1 MPAKGNPPYGW
12 RAISNSPRSLPMKRL
27 VTILAC
33 ASLAMTLATVASAS
47 TLDDVKKR
55 GMLNCGANG
64 QLPGFGLP
72 DSQGNWTGLDVDLCR
87 AVAAAVFNDPTK
99 VKFVALTAKDR
110 FTTLQSGDVDVLAR
124 NTTWTSSRDS
134 QLGLNATAVNY
145 YDGQGFMVRK
155 DLKVNSALEL
165 NDATICVQQGTTTE
179 LNLADYFRANK
190 MRLKTVTFLQLEEA
204 TSAYESGR
212 CNAFT
217 TDASQ
222 LYSVRLKL
230 AKPDDHV
237 VLPEIISKEPL
248 APFVR
253 HGDDQWFD
261 VVKWVHFAMVNAEEL
276 NVTKANVDEQ
286 VKSDNPEI
294 KRLLGTEGNY
304 GEQLGLT
311 KDWVRRIVK
320 NVGNYGEVFDRNVG
334 QGSPLKITRG
344 LNSLWTKG
352 GLQYAPPIR

>member
-1 MPAKGNPPYGW
+1 
-12 RAISNSPRSLPMKRL
+12 MKRL
-27 VTILAC
+27 VTLLAC
-33 ASLAMTLATVASAS
+33 ASIGVMLVTAASAS

-55 GMLNCGANG
+55 GALNCGANG
-64 QLPGFGLP
+64 QLPGFGIP
-72 DSQGNWTGLDVDLCR
+72 DAQGNWTGLDVDLCR
-87 AVAAAVFNDPTK
+87 AVAAAIFNDATK

-145 YDGQGFMVRK
+145 YDGRGFMVRK

-179 LNLADYFRANK
+179 LNLADYFRANR

-204 TSAYESGR
+204 VSAYESGR

-230 AKPDDHV
+230 ARPDDHV

-261 VVKWVHFAMVNAEEL
+261 IVKWVHFAMVNAEEL
-276 NVTKANVDEQ
+276 NVTKANVDDQ
-286 VKSDNPEI
+286 MKSDNPEI
-294 KRLLGTEGNY
+294 KRLIGTEGNY

-320 NVGNYGEVFDRNVG
+320 LVGNYGEVFDRNVG

-344 LNSLWTKG
+344 LNALWTKG